1 LLTVINRPLGH
12 RLTDAEL
19 AASVTDSSGEALFTT
34 AFSHGLVAG
43 DYVYVISNFDAY
55 NGFKYVYSP
64 TYNTFKLRDYETGDV
79 VPYYQDTDLF
89 YRISV
94 LQHGW
99 SAVNQ
104 PIVYELESD
113 LFPNNVD
120 EEAYTPNIVV
130 SQADAEGYTL
140 LNLSAALSDPTA
152 LSWVELVGSG
162 SLAGQYQIITVL
174 QPWQIIIN
182 LDYDASNSF
191 GGYLVVKYYKN
202 YCINVQVWSGV
213 GAEHPWFAEKPY
225 ELAATLQYVPDENGR
240 AKFSIAE
247 ILRGYLIYLN
257 YKKQIAET
265 YQESKDWGVVFSTS
279 VYSDVKEAQ
288 ESFIDYV
295 EETYQTKVK
304 DGKHLQKLTGITHL
318 DSWDSKAGK
327 YITPDTEEEAKEN
340 AIRELEETVINSRY
354 SKYFRALEKAL
365 QEGVKYKDLLQIK
378 PQDFGLPKN
387 WSGCL
392 GSDQYSSILWALS
405 FEFLINEPASLM
417 LLPDLRSIA
426 QEIQAPYSV
435 LMDCYNLTNKGKKY
449 GATGD

>member
-1 LLTVINRPLGH
+1 MSKADIEKIKDLGKKLESSGVDYSEVTLRDIFTQAGLNSDLTERAIRDYQRYRESELSSLSILSGNDIRQIGAEALVDKVINLRIG
-12 RLTDAEL
+12 
-19 AASVTDSSGEALFTT
+19 GEI
-34 AFSHGLVAG
+34 VA
-43 DYVYVISNFDAY
+43 DILKVY
-55 NGFKYVYSP
+55 
-64 TYNTFKLRDYETGDV
+64 L
-79 VPYYQDTDLF
+79 
-89 YRISV
+89 
-94 LQHGW
+94 H
-99 SAVNQ
+99 
-104 PIVYELESD
+104 
-113 LFPNNVD
+113 
-120 EEAYTPNIVV
+120 
-130 SQADAEGYTL
+130 
-140 LNLSAALSDPTA
+140 
-152 LSWVELVGSG
+152 
-162 SLAGQYQIITVL
+162 
-174 QPWQIIIN
+174 
-182 LDYDASNSF
+182 
-191 GGYLVVKYYKN
+191 
-202 YCINVQVWSGV
+202 
-213 GAEHPWFAEKPY
+213 
-225 ELAATLQYVPDENGR
+225 
-240 AKFSIAE
+240 
-247 ILRGYLIYLN
+247 YLN

-279 VYSDVKEAQ
+279 VYSDVEDAQ
-288 ESFIDYV
+288 EAFVDYV
-295 EETYQTKVK
+295 EETYQTNIK

>member
-1 LLTVINRPLGH
+1 MSKEIVDFSESQLRKVFIK
-12 RLTDAEL
+12 AEL
-19 AASVTDSSGEALFTT
+19 KPEDIDKAIADYMRYRESELSSLSILSYKELDSLNIESFEGMSSLKHGREIVTGIIMS
-34 AFSHGLVAG
+34 
-43 DYVYVISNFDAY
+43 Y
-55 NGFKYVYSP
+55 
-64 TYNTFKLRDYETGDV
+64 LR
-79 VPYYQDTDLF
+79 
-89 YRISV
+89 
-94 LQHGW
+94 
-99 SAVNQ
+99 
-104 PIVYELESD
+104 
-113 LFPNNVD
+113 
-120 EEAYTPNIVV
+120 
-130 SQADAEGYTL
+130 
-140 LNLSAALSDPTA
+140 
-152 LSWVELVGSG
+152 
-162 SLAGQYQIITVL
+162 
-174 QPWQIIIN
+174 
-182 LDYDASNSF
+182 
-191 GGYLVVKYYKN
+191 
-202 YCINVQVWSGV
+202 
-213 GAEHPWFAEKPY
+213 
-225 ELAATLQYVPDENGR
+225 
-240 AKFSIAE
+240 
-247 ILRGYLIYLN
+247 YLN

-378 PQDFGLPKN
+378 PQDFGLPKT

-405 FEFLINEPASLM
+405 FEFLIGEPNTSVR
-417 LLPDLRSIA
+417 PDLKAIA

-435 LMDCYNLTNKGKKY
+435 LMDAHKICNKWKLQS
-449 GATGD
+449 